1 MAKRTISGL
10 YQRNGV
16 WYIDKIY
23 RGQRIRESTGSSDR
37 KEAEQYLIH
46 RLEQLRQQHIY
57 GVRRVRTWRE
67 AATRY
72 LVEYK
77 DQPSIGLTAL
87 YLEQLDPY
95 IGDRPVDH
103 IDDEALAP
111 YVKDR
116 LAGRLRGSPGKG
128 RSVAPRTINIALER
142 VIRVLNLCA
151 RKWRDEARRPWLDTV
166 PMITRLDL
174 RRSTR
179 QPHPLSWEEQSLL
192 FAELPD
198 HLRRM
203 ALYKV
208 NSGSREQEV
217 VKLRWDWEIPV
228 PELGTSVFLIPA
240 NFGGRHENAGVKNGD
255 ERLIVLN
262 RVAKSVIEGQRGLDP
277 LWVFPYGQPD
287 KDGNATAMHRMNDSA
302 WRKAR
307 KRAAAM
313 YEQRVKRTA
322 PVGFASIRVH
332 DLKHTFGRR
341 LRAAGVTEEDRKV
354 LLGHKNGSITSH
366 YSAAELGKLIDEANK
381 ISATDSRGPAL
392 TILRRKAG

>member
-1 MAKRTISGL
+1 MTGL

-16 WYIDKIY
+16 WCIDKIY
-23 RGQRIRESTGSSDR
+23 RGQRIRESTGSGDR
-37 KEAEQYLIH
+37 REAEQYLIH

-72 LVEYK
+72 LLEYK

-103 IDDEALAP
+103 VDDEALAP

-116 LAGRLRGSPGKG
+116 LAGRLCGSPRKG

-198 HLRRM
+198 HLKRM

-228 PELGTSVFLIPA
+228 PELETSVFLIPA
-240 NFGGRHENAGVKNGD
+240 DFGGRHDNAGVKNGD

-277 LWVFPYGQPD
+277 IWVFPYGQPD
-287 KDGNATAMHRMNDSA
+287 KDGNATPVHRMNDSA

-313 YEQRVKRTA
+313 YEERFRRTA
-322 PVGFASIRVH
+322 PPGFASIRVH